1 MTGIVV
7 ISQSTCERKNETREL
22 FEQIK
27 PLLERG
33 LIYAKAVKIVKGLP
47 EDYSLSGRAWYREL
61 LSYGKS
67 QGYDPK
73 VYSGK

>member
-1 MTGIVV
+1 MINVV
-7 ISQSTCERKNETREL
+7 SQSTNERKNETRLL
-22 FEQIK
+22 FNQIK
-27 PLLERG
+27 PLLDDG
-33 LIYAKAVKIVKGLP
+33 VIYAKAVKIIKGLP
-47 EDYSLSGRAWYREL
+47 EGYSLSRRAWYRDL